1 MSELE
6 ELVRQHLADW
16 RTGWSM
22 GTFGAIAEFHQDE
35 GEALVV
41 DEPAALA
48 RATARGGIRLD
59 PGILAEIRAVA
70 YETPSPK
77 RHRWSQAV
85 ALCLPEEPARAH
97 ARSALTE
104 LGPDEGAIRETD
116 RAAIL
121 FDMGL
126 SLPQCDFCIRTE
138 DPELLAALRQNLGR
152 SLFDP
157 ASTAMAAILPA
168 HPHRVAVTSIGRVEV
183 YQKIGGPDTGGVSP
197 PGPHTHV
204 LPKLLKSGRTHSAN
218 TPVPD
223 GYVPLA
229 HLHPGNPVVGPM
241 GEDRA
246 FDEQLHAAFQELL
259 SMFGIEEAV
268 TEKRRILAAMNAGD
282 APENYGLPSSRI
294 GRVAARLAL
303 RQEARIADASGDGG
317 RMATVERWQAVID
330 PNRSADDEEDDSP
343 GH

>member
-1 MSELE
+1 MSLE
-6 ELVRQHLADW
+6 KLLSRHLSDW
-16 RTGWSM
+16 SCGWSM
-22 GTFGAIAEFHQDE
+22 GAFGAIAEFHQDS
-35 GEALVV
+35 GEETVIDDDDPLT
-41 DEPAALA
+41 
-48 RATARGGIRLD
+48 RATARGGIRFDASVLN
-59 PGILAEIRAVA
+59 RARPVA
-70 YETPSPK
+70 YETLSP
-77 RHRWSQAV
+77 RPHRWSQAV
-85 ALCLPEEPARAH
+85 ALCLPEREAASSRRTVLA
-97 ARSALTE
+97 E
-104 LGPDEGAIRETD
+104 LGPDAGAIRPQD
-116 RAAIL
+116 RDAVL

-126 SLPQCDFCIRTE
+126 GLSQCDFCIRTA
-138 DPELLAALRQNLGR
+138 DTALLSVLRANLGR
-152 SLFDP
+152 SLFEHDNP
-157 ASTAMAAILPA
+157 SMPAILRT
-168 HPHRVAVTSIGRVEV
+168 HPHRVALTALGRTEV